1 MAVNQKKHTNHAYV
15 LKGWKRNAKNNNN
28 TSSLFSPEAFYNK
41 DEDYKLALHFAM
53 MVDSAHDL
61 LDRGYAIEDDLLF
74 EKDDYG
80 RGWNNIFGTI
90 AKTLFT
96 KTMYALL
103 DLYGYGPDNPTDRN
117 KMREVIKTYGLMQ
130 DVEAGAGKK
139 SAAPPAT
146 KIDAARLRMMG
157 HINDTFLT
165 PKKVNNG
172 NNKEAKNIARQRGG
186 YAARMMGRAELQQFL
201 LARMFAVDAGFAS
214 GTHHLLGMTLA
225 SGSNNAQNEF
235 LSTAVR
241 NQKRNGWSQL
251 TNSASTTTTSVNI
264 PTLAVN
270 NANKS
275 KSEFVV
281 PDEIKGLLNHVR
293 AGPIKMTPI
302 SQSMQFGK
310 ITKYVESEVA
320 GTGKFTVTGP
330 GSFMLYKTKE
340 IDVYVTTTV
349 NPQKPD
355 PEFFYI
361 SNRYIAVINT
371 GPKFKGPSMDFLMQV
386 ATNPKVANNNKLRP
400 GIIAACLDIK
410 RDGDMGQMEANAIEN
425 ESRMKK
431 NEKPI
436 FLLTGDITAMILGVM
451 KGASVVLVMS
461 EGTYLMYCPLAIEYK
476 THYVT
481 YRKMVE
487 KSKQLLKYYFCPG
500 NIGSVRQFMNGV
512 LNSVESEGR
521 KSSIYSASRFI
532 NKLNNVGPFL
542 TSSSQNLSA
551 KWKALNNT
559 PEVTTFKKYFKY
571 ALEMPTSALYTAAS
585 ELMSDGKDNI
595 CADYTRPIPET
606 NTVKNTT
613 IPNELA
619 VTRNNTTKRNQNNKI
634 VGVEGVRTRAMKA
647 RNNQAAR
654 KAQANENA
662 RKEEARTKG
671 MITRLQ
677 ARETKAAQMANS

>member
-15 LKGWKRNAKNNNN
+15 LKGWKRNAKNNNK
-28 TSSLFSPEAFYNK
+28 SSLFSPEAFYNK

-103 DLYGYGPDNPTDRN
+103 DLYGYGPDNTEDRN

-201 LARMFAVDAGFAS
+201 LARMFAVDAGFAP

-225 SGSNNAQNEF
+225 SGSKNAQNEF

-241 NQKRNGWSQL
+241 NRKLNGWSQL
-251 TNSASTTTTSVNI
+251 TNSASTTPDSINI
-264 PTLAVN
+264 PNQAVN
-270 NANKS
+270 NANKA
-275 KSEFVV
+275 EVEV
-281 PDEIKGLLNHVR
+281 PDEIKPYLNHVR
-293 AGPIKMTPI
+293 AGPIKMKPI

-310 ITKYVESEVA
+310 ITKYVESGVA

-349 NPQKPD
+349 NPQEPD
-355 PEFFYI
+355 PQFFYI
-361 SNRYIAVINT
+361 SNRYIAVIDT
-371 GPKFKGPSMDFLMQV
+371 GAKFKGPSMDSLMQV
-386 ATNPKVANNNKLRP
+386 ATNPNVANNNKLRP

-410 RDGDMGQMEANAIEN
+410 RDGDMGQMTANVIEN
-425 ESRMKK
+425 ETRMKNNK
-431 NEKPI
+431 EPI

-461 EGTYLMYCPLAIEYK
+461 EGTYLMYCPLAVEYK

-500 NIGSVRQFMNGV
+500 NIGSVQQFMNGV

-585 ELMSDGKDNI
+585 ELMSDGKDSI
-595 CADYTRPIPET
+595 CATYNRPTPKL
-606 NTVKNTT
+606 NSVKNTT
-613 IPNELA
+613 IPNVLA
-619 VTRNNTTKRNQNNKI
+619 VERNNTTKTKQNNKI
-634 VGVEGVRTRAMKA
+634 VGTEGVRTRAMKA

-654 KAQANENA
+654 NAQANENA
-662 RKEEARTKG
+662 RKEQARTKG
-671 MITRLQ
+671 MLTRLQ
-677 ARETKAAQMANS
+677 ARRTKAAQKANS